1 MQRILRQRR
10 PFCDGRKKVYFMMI
24 KTVEEF
30 LEEVI
35 SEDLILAVLSGCRKK
50 ELPSRVR
57 IRPVEL
63 KGEILYQASATQD
76 TKVIHT
82 NYGRDALLE
91 YMNQCLK
98 GGYSQLQIQGRRM
111 DGSILVSKKGK
122 HTIKVKQHPEKKAVK
137 IMSHNRVKKYI
148 LPEGRPV
155 PFLID
160 LGVMSPEGKI
170 HAASFDKYKQI
181 NRFLEFIEDILPK
194 LSRER
199 EITIVDFGCGKSYL
213 TFAMYYFLR
222 ELRGY
227 DVNII
232 GLDLKADVIENCS
245 RLAESYGYEKLRFY
259 QGDIAGFEG
268 LEKVDMVVTLHACD
282 KATDYALA
290 KAVQWNAQVI
300 LSVPCCQHE
309 LNGMIKNDLLSPVL
323 KYGILKERMSALLTD
338 GIRANLL
345 ESKGYSVQILEFIDM
360 EHTPKNLLIRAVK
373 TGKEKSVKKLG
384 EMTEALHAELTLEK
398 LLYPQGMPAEKEV

>member
-1 MQRILRQRR
+1 M
-10 PFCDGRKKVYFMMI
+10 V
-24 KTVEEF
+24 KTIEEF
-30 LEEVI
+30 LEEFI
-35 SEDLILAVLSGCRKK
+35 GEELILAVLSGCRRK
-50 ELPSRVR
+50 ELPARVR

-63 KGEILYQASATQD
+63 KGKLLYQASASEG
-76 TKVIHT
+76 TKVIHV
-82 NYGRDALLE
+82 NYTRKELLA
-91 YMNQCLK
+91 YMQGCLN
-98 GGYSQLQIQGRRM
+98 GEYSQLQIQGRRA
-111 DGSILVSKKGK
+111 DGSVLISKKGK
-122 HTIKVKQHPEKKAVK
+122 QTIKIKSHPAKPAVK
-137 IMSHNRVKKYI
+137 MLSHNRVKRYI
-148 LPEGRPV
+148 LPEGKPV
-155 PFLID
+155 PFLVD
-160 LGVMSPEGKI
+160 LGVMNPEEKI
-170 HAASFDKYKQI
+170 HMASYDKYKQI
-181 NRFLEFIEDILPK
+181 NRFLEFIEDILPR

-245 RLAESYGYEKLRFY
+245 RLAENYGYAKLRFC
-259 QGDIAGFEG
+259 QGDIAGYEG

-290 KAVQWNAQVI
+290 KAVQWNAEVI

-309 LNGMIKNDLLSPVL
+309 LNGMIQNEILAPVL

-345 ESKGYSVQILEFIDM
+345 ESKGYAVQILEFIDM

-373 TGKEKSVKKLG
+373 TGKERSVEKLG

-398 LLYPQGMPAEKEV
+398 LLYPQGLPAEKGV